1 MSFWQIDFG
10 YTGIT
15 EGRATFATGL
25 NDRLARY
32 HMALSKPVLL
42 RNCQHLSE
50 ARYAAGMEV
59 SYIGFLFS
67 GADDD
72 MRRHQVAAIW
82 NWLAG
87 VELVAEIHEPNPE
100 LIESVRQEFNPA
112 MWLVTAETASLLTTK
127 DSFVLIGPAN
137 TSSTAHAK
145 GRLLNLQQADAAA
158 DMPLW
163 LEITDS
169 AQLELASEKAEVI
182 VISGKPEERPGYPDL
197 DFAASVLESLEI
209 EN

>member
-1 MSFWQIDFG
+1 
-10 YTGIT
+10 
-15 EGRATFATGL
+15 
-25 NDRLARY
+25 
-32 HMALSKPVLL
+32 MALSKPVLL

-72 MRRHQVAAIW
+72 MRRHQIAAIW

-112 MWLVTAETASLLTTK
+112 MWLVTAETASLLTTE

-145 GRLLNLQQADAAA
+145 GRLLDLQQADAAA

-169 AQLELASEKAEVI
+169 AQLEPASEKAEVI